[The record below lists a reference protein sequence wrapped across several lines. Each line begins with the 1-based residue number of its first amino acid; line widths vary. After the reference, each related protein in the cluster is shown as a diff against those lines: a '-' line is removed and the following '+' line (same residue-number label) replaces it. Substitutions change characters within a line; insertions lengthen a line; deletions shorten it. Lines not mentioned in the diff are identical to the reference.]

1 MTALPAQFRDVLAT
15 LPSVAHLAALTL
27 RDASGAS
34 VARLEE
40 AFPGRTLVFP
50 SCDSGNAIAF
60 AERLA

>member
-34 VARLEE
+34 VAS
-40 AFPGRTLVFP
+40 GRKRCMKL
-50 SCDSGNAIAF
+50 
-60 AERLA
+60 